1 MVRLTKEEKKARKEA
16 KKLEKIK
23 AQIEARKQQ
32 KRLELQREMAAQ
44 ALKRGELDRSW
55 REMMLKI
62 KEPIFRKDV
71 EVMWHTFERVYDKKD
86 HLINHTMK
94 LMKTADDQYQ
104 RTFASFCD
112 TIDTMINKFLGELE
126 DMDRENQIRMAN
138 LLKRGQDDRDAF
150 MTDHT
155 AQETHLQL
163 MLYHAHTTA
172 DALAW
177 TTRGENLVKED
188 EERIKYLNI
197 REDLRSFLEYVY
209 NSMWEEYKAVL
220 KTYVVNTAD
229 NQKQV
234 RKLRRKENIMAD
246 IIATQG
252 KRIATNDELL
262 KKLRGELQ
270 QYESGSK
277 QAVFRDRRDRHRA
290 ACSKLKQDLQ
300 NGVSTDE
307 KQLTLL
313 VKISDDAAEWL
324 EKANA
329 KCEKILRMAAMCRRY
344 ETLREKVLP
353 FGTDVPQS
361 QTDIKNISRRN
372 QPEDALVINAIA
384 ATTGLT
390 RLWHRVAK
398 AELSRRAL
406 AREKVL
412 LEQENEDIVAK
423 IQQFSE
429 AKSNL
434 APTRCTCW
442 EDLLL
447 QKIVEE
453 QCYCNDELVRVTT
466 RIERIIPNA
475 VDGGLDL
482 RKYKA
487 AKKGLG
493 VPSLSGTP

>member
-1 MVRLTKEEKKARKEA
+1 MVKLTKEEKKARKEA
-16 KKLEKIK
+16 KKLEKLK

-32 KRLELQREMAAQ
+32 KRLELQREIAAQ

-62 KEPIFRKDV
+62 KEPLFKKDV
-71 EVMWHTFERVYDKKD
+71 EVMWHTFERLYDKKD
-86 HLINHTMK
+86 HLINHTIK
-94 LMKTADDQYQ
+94 LTKIADDQYQ

-112 TIDTMINKFLGELE
+112 TIDTMINKFLVELE
-126 DMDRENQIRMAN
+126 DMYKDNEVRMSK
-138 LLKRGQDDRDAF
+138 LLKRSQDERDAF
-150 MTDHT
+150 MADHD

-188 EERIKYLNI
+188 EERIKYLNV
-197 REDLRSFLEYVY
+197 REDLRSFLESTY
-209 NSMWEEYKAVL
+209 NSMWDEYKAVL
-220 KTYVVNTAD
+220 KSYVVNTAD

-252 KRIATNDELL
+252 KRIANNDDLL
-262 KKLRGELQ
+262 KKLRSDLQ
-270 QYESGSK
+270 QYESGTK

-290 ACSKLKQDLQ
+290 ACYKLKQELI
-300 NGVSTDE
+300 NGVNTDE
-307 KQLTLL
+307 KQLSFL

-324 EKANA
+324 EKAHK

-353 FGTDVPQS
+353 FGSDIPQS
-361 QTDIKNISRRN
+361 PTDIKNLSRRS
-372 QPEDALVINAIA
+372 QPEDALVINAIG

-390 RLWHRVAK
+390 RLWHRIAK
-398 AELSRRAL
+398 VELARRAL
-406 AREKVL
+406 SREKIL

-423 IQQFSE
+423 IQMFAE
-429 AKSNL
+429 TKNNFE
-434 APTRCTCW
+434 PTRCTCW
-442 EDLLL
+442 DDLML

-453 QCYCNDELVRVTT
+453 RCYCNDELVTVTT
-466 RIERIIPNA
+466 KVERIVPNA

-487 AKKGLG
+487 AKKLLR
-493 VPSLSGTP
+493 VPSISGLP